1 LEQTVTSF
9 GDVFH
14 NDNDDP
20 PAARTSFLQEYGNF
34 GFASRDGKRAWAADR
49 RPGQSTAIAEWR
61 QEDPGTVPAGDVY
74 GNGAPTGIVS
84 YEGDALGAKWRGVLL
99 SCETSRNVVFGYFP
113 KADGAGYRLERLD
126 FRTSNPGRDF
136 AGIDSQRGRLR
147 SEDIRTWFRPSDVAV
162 GPDGAIYVADWFD
175 PRTGGHAALDSSFA
189 GTIYRIT
196 PKDRKLTRPRID
208 VTTTSGQIEA
218 LRNPAVHVRALG
230 FMKLREAGAAA
241 VAPVAALLSDENPYI
256 RARALFLLAQL
267 GAPGVAKVEEQLRS
281 RDGMTRVAAF
291 RALRRVNHRV
301 LEHAAELAADFSA
314 AVRREVAVAMRDV
327 PFAASREI
335 LLTLG
340 KGYDGHD
347 RAYLEAWG
355 TGCSGKEKEIAAALL
370 AAAPGKDATKWPAN
384 YAHLIWRLTPTGAE
398 GAFAARATSAALP
411 EKVRLAAGTALRLTP
426 TKAAADA
433 LMDLAGSASGMTKAH
448 ALWWLM
454 NYKDTRWKEVGV
466 AAALKQR
473 GLFDPDTI
481 SITPS
486 IVPEPAPSKLP
497 PAAEV
502 AKLKGDA
509 VKGAATSQA
518 CLLCHRLGDKGNE
531 YGPALN
537 GFARGQAT
545 EVVINAIIDP
555 SAEIAHGY
563 DGVAIDLED
572 GGQVHGILLS
582 GGDPVVVQSM
592 GGLTQMIPAAKIRGS
607 SRKPL
612 GRSLM

>member
-1 LEQTVTSF
+1 
-9 GDVFH
+9 
-14 NDNDDP
+14 
-20 PAARTSFLQEYGNF
+20 
-34 GFASRDGKRAWAADR
+34 
-49 RPGQSTAIAEWR
+49 
-61 QEDPGTVPAGDVY
+61 
-74 GNGAPTGIVS
+74 
-84 YEGDALGAKWRGVLL
+84 
-99 SCETSRNVVFGYFP
+99 
-113 KADGAGYRLERLD
+113 
-126 FRTSNPGRDF
+126 
-136 AGIDSQRGRLR
+136 
-147 SEDIRTWFRPSDVAV
+147 
-162 GPDGAIYVADWFD
+162 
-175 PRTGGHAALDSSFA
+175 
-189 GTIYRIT
+189 
-196 PKDRKLTRPRID
+196 
-208 VTTTSGQIEA
+208 
-218 LRNPAVHVRALG
+218 
-230 FMKLREAGAAA
+230 
-241 VAPVAALLSDENPYI
+241 
-256 RARALFLLAQL
+256 LLA
-267 GAPGVAKVEEQLRS
+267 
-281 RDGMTRVAAF
+281 
-291 RALRRVNHRV
+291 
-301 LEHAAELAADFSA
+301 
-314 AVRREVAVAMRDV
+314 
-327 PFAASREI
+327 
-335 LLTLG
+335 LG

-355 TGCSGKEKEIAAALL
+355 TGCTGKEKEIAAALL

-398 GAFAARATSAALP
+398 GAFAARATAAALP
-411 EKVRLAAGTALRLTP
+411 EKERIAAVTALGFTP

-433 LMDLAGSASGMTKAH
+433 LMDLAGSAGGMTKAH

-454 NYKDTRWKEVGV
+454 NYKDTRWKDAGV

-497 PAAEV
+497 PAAAV

-563 DGVAIDLED
+563 DGVAIDLKD

-612 GRSLM
+612 GRSLMLSAEQLGLSAQDVADIVAYLKTI

>member
-1 LEQTVTSF
+1 
-9 GDVFH
+9 
-14 NDNDDP
+14 
-20 PAARTSFLQEYGNF
+20 
-34 GFASRDGKRAWAADR
+34 
-49 RPGQSTAIAEWR
+49 
-61 QEDPGTVPAGDVY
+61 
-74 GNGAPTGIVS
+74 
-84 YEGDALGAKWRGVLL
+84 VLL

-113 KADGAGYRLERLD
+113 KVDGAGYRLERFD
-126 FRTSNPGRDF
+126 FLTSNPGRDF

-147 SEDIRTWFRPSDVAV
+147 TEDIRTWFRPSDVAV

-189 GTIYRIT
+189 GAIYRIA
-196 PKDRKLTRPRID
+196 PKGRKLTRPRID
-208 VTTTSGQIEA
+208 VTTTAGQIEA

-230 FMKLREAGAAA
+230 FMKLRAAGATA
-241 VAPVAALLSDENPYI
+241 VAPVAALLADENPYI
-256 RARALFLLAQL
+256 RARAIFLLAQL
-267 GAPGVAKVEEQLRS
+267 GATGVAKVEEQLKN
-281 RDGMTRVAAF
+281 RDAMTRVTAF

-301 LEHAAELAADFSA
+301 VEHAAELAADFSA

-327 PFAASREI
+327 PLAASRDI
-335 LLTLG
+335 LLAVG

-355 TGCSGKEKEIAAALL
+355 TGCTGKEKEIATALL
-370 AAAPGKDATKWPAN
+370 AVAPGKDAAKWPAN
-384 YAHLIWRLTPTGAE
+384 YAHLIWRLTPAGAE
-398 GAFAARATSAALP
+398 GAFATRATATALP
-411 EKVRLAAGTALRLTP
+411 EKERIAAVTALGFTP
-426 TKAAADA
+426 TKAAAEA
-433 LMDLAGSASGMTKAH
+433 LMDLAGSAAGMTKAH

-454 NYKDTRWKEVGV
+454 NYKDTRWKDVGV
-466 AAALKQR
+466 AATLKQR
-473 GLFDPDTI
+473 GLYDPDTI
-481 SITPS
+481 SITNS

-502 AKLKGDA
+502 AKLKGNA
-509 VKGAATSQA
+509 VKGAATAQA
-518 CLLCHRLGDKGNE
+518 CLLCHRIGDQGNE
-531 YGPALN
+531 YGPALA

-563 DGVAIDLED
+563 DGVAIDLKD

-612 GRSLM
+612 GRSLMLSAEQLGLNAQDVADIVAYLKTI